1 MPATKPAGRIR
12 PTDSALDRRL
22 EEAYR
27 AGAVEA
33 RQLDREWEKVD
44 ARVSD

>member
-1 MPATKPAGRIR
+1 MPATEPAGRIR
-12 PTDSALDRRL
+12 LTVSEIDRRL

-27 AGAVEA
+27 AGAVET
-33 RQLDREWEKVD
+33 RQLDRAWEKVD

>member
-1 MPATKPAGRIR
+1 MPATEPAGRIR
-12 PTDSALDRRL
+12 PTVSELDRRL

-33 RQLDREWEKVD
+33 RQLDREWEKVE
-44 ARVSD
+44 AHVSD

>member
-1 MPATKPAGRIR
+1 MPATEPAGLIR
-12 PTDSALDRRL
+12 LTVSGLESRL

-33 RQLDREWEKVD
+33 RQLHREWETVD